1 MFAVQI
7 TECVFVLKSPK
18 NTFSYFLLGPSLRWA
33 GYKNKKFRNKPENS
47 QKWIQKISA
56 EYLKQSL
63 ENFSVFS
70 DSVSSAQIRF
80 AFGTCLFSK
89 SGL

>member
-1 MFAVQI
+1 MFAAQI

-47 QKWIQKISA
+47 QEWIQKISA

-63 ENFSVFS
+63 EKFS

-80 AFGTCLFSK
+80 AFGTCLFSM